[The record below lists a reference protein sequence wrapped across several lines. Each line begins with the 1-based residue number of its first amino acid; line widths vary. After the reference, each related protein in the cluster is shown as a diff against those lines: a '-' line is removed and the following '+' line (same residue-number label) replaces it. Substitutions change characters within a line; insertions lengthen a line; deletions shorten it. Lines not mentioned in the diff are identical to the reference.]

1 MCVNNERKPHK
12 HAELIKAWADG
23 AVIQFY
29 DVLREKWKD
38 CDEAPRWLDNNQ
50 YRIKPELSDLEK
62 YGVEAGDVWSTFNGE
77 LTTVACP
84 AVGVSSFR
92 TIYGVLRDKGRLKTL
107 MFRRGVVKKL

>member
-1 MCVNNERKPHK
+1 MCKKPHK

-50 YRIKPELSDLEK
+50 YRIKPEPTDLEK
-62 YGVEAGDVWSTFNGE
+62 YGVEAGDVWAMLNGGCV
-77 LTTVACP
+77 TIKCP
-84 AVGVSSFR
+84 YVGVQSCR
-92 TIYGVLRDKGRLKTL
+92 TIYGDLLGKEKLKTL
-107 MFRRGVVKKL
+107 MFRRGVVNKL